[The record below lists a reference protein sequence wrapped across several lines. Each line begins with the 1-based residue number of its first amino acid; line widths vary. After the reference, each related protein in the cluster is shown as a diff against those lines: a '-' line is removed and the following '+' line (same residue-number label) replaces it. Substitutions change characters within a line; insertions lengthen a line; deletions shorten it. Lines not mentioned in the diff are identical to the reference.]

1 MARVTV
7 EDCLENVDNRFQ
19 LVLVA
24 TKRARQLAN
33 GVTPFVDWENDK
45 PTIVALREIAE
56 GLIGPSILQE
66 QARPEIELD
75 EEMPQE
81 EEETLV
87 AVAAAKTPEDDTP
100 QDATFQDTTSQDA
113 TFQDTTSQ
121 DATSTDDTSQDATP
135 QDDTSQDATSQ
146 DNTPQKEEG

>member
-45 PTIVALREIAE
+45 PTIVALREIAA
-56 GLIGPSILQE
+56 GKIGPSILDE
-66 QARPEIELD
+66 QVRPELELD

-81 EEETLV
+81 EEEPPV
-87 AVAAAKTPEDDTP
+87 IIAAADI
-100 QDATFQDTTSQDA
+100 
-113 TFQDTTSQ
+113 
-121 DATSTDDTSQDATP
+121 
-135 QDDTSQDATSQ
+135 Q
-146 DNTPQKEEG
+146 DNTPQEEAD